1 MNLDHYLKRHRR
13 WSLRTFG
20 PGHRVGGVTK
30 HIEKEIA
37 EVRAAPGD
45 LDEWLGIAVLALDG
59 AWRAGFTPAEIC
71 RALDRLLERNM
82 ARQWPSQMSEDEP
95 IEHIRS
101 GA

>member
-1 MNLDHYLKRHRR
+1 MKLERHLKRHRR

-20 PGHRVGGVTK
+20 PGARIGGLTK

-37 EVRAAPGD
+37 EVRAAPAD
-45 LDEWLGIAVLALDG
+45 LDEWLDIVTLALDG

-71 RALDRLLERNM
+71 RGLERLQNRNM
-82 ARQWPSQMSEDEP
+82 ARQWPSAVCDDQP
-95 IEHIRS
+95 TEHIRS